1 MTSTHLQ
8 LLQSMPI
15 FGGVNEDILGYLLKF
30 TRVVTRASGTY
41 FFREND
47 LGDSMFVLEQGEVD
61 IVKRW
66 QDQTYFLRKLGV
78 GDCFGILTLLD
89 LGPRSGSA
97 IARQDCIAIEISTTN
112 MYEIYRKNKDQYTL
126 MQMNLAREV
135 SRRLRDADTQLFK
148 SLVAPEAADRDWM
161 SGNLYDT
168 PAIDTPT

>member
-1 MTSTHLQ
+1 MNSAQLQ

-15 FGGVNEDILGYLLKF
+15 FGGINEEVLSYLLNF
-30 TRVVTRASGTY
+30 TRLVTQPAGGY

-47 LGDSMFVLEQGEVD
+47 LGDSMFVLERGEVD

-66 QDQTYFLRKLGV
+66 RDQTYFLRKLRV

-97 IARQDCIAIEISTTN
+97 IARQDCRAIEISTTN
-112 MYEIYRKNKDQYTL
+112 MFEIYRKDREQYTL

-135 SRRLRDADTQLFK
+135 SRRLRDADAQLFK
-148 SLVAPEAADRDWM
+148 SLVAPDAAKRQWM
-161 SGNLYDT
+161 SGNVYDF